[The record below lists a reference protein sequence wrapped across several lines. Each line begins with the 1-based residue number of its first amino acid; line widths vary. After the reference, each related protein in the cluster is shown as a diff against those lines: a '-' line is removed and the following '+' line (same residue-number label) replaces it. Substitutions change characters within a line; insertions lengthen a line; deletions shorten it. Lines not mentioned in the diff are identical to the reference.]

1 MAAIMVLISGWIGLA
16 YAVVGHIM
24 TDSAM
29 MTFLGTWAM
38 AGGVALAAFGLIA
51 VLRRFTAPNAPIAA

>member
-24 TDSAM
+24 TDSSLMQFVA
-29 MTFLGTWAM
+29 TWAG
-38 AGGVALAAFGLIA
+38 AGFVALAAFGLIA
-51 VLRRFTAPNAPIAA
+51 ALRRFTTSNAPLPA